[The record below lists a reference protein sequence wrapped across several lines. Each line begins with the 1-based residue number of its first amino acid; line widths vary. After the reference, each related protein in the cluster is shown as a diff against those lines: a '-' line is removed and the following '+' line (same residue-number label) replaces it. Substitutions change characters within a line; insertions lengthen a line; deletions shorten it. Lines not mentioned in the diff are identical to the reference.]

1 MRTHTEDLTLDE
13 SSLYL
18 TTNELVTLPEPAFTI
33 GKRKISSDYR
43 GPQAI
48 LASERIIIN
57 AKPKLQPDDGTG
69 DTKSQVAILSN
80 DEIILEVPRG
90 KVEDGVG
97 SNDFTSLMGS
107 SLRMGAKVGG
117 LDPVV
122 KGNSDFTKVID
133 IILNTQINANLA
145 EITVEAAK
153 QPPNVPRIK
162 KLEEENRELNKIKST
177 KSFYS
182 KTVNTE

>member
-1 MRTHTEDLTLDE
+1 
-13 SSLYL
+13 
-18 TTNELVTLPEPAFTI
+18 
-33 GKRKISSDYR
+33 
-43 GPQAI
+43 
-48 LASERIIIN
+48 
-57 AKPKLQPDDGTG
+57 
-69 DTKSQVAILSN
+69 
-80 DEIILEVPRG
+80 
-90 KVEDGVG
+90 
-97 SNDFTSLMGS
+97 MGS

-145 EITVEAAK
+145 EITAEAAK
-153 QPPNVPRIK
+153 QPPNVPRINE
-162 KLEEENRELNKIKST
+162 LTQENRELETIKST